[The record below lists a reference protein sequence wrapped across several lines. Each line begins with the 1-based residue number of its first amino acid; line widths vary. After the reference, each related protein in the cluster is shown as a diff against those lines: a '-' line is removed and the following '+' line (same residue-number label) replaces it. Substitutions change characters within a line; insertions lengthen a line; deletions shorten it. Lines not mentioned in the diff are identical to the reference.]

1 MPSPYDTLFRPLKLR
16 TLTLRNRIV
25 APPMVQVRSIV
36 SKEGIGWYR
45 RLAAGGV
52 GLIIVEATG
61 VPHFGADWTAD
72 DLRHLTDAVHA
83 EGAAIAIQLFPVP
96 FGQSVDINALTRQQI
111 EGIIDQYGRAAEIC
125 REAGFDGVEPHGA
138 HGYMINQ
145 MFMPDVN
152 CRTDEYGGSSI
163 ENRARLGLKI
173 VRKMR
178 QAAGDKMLILYRH
191 TPEGK
196 AYTIDDSLKFA
207 GWLIEAG
214 VDVLD
219 ISPARKDIV
228 AELAA
233 PFKAKF
239 NVPVI
244 AVQGMDDPQTAAE
257 ALKQGRCDLVAVAR
271 QLIADANWPQKVQ
284 NGQLDQVVKCQKC
297 NKGCFGR
304 LREHKPVECVLWQGD
319 EVAGFVR

>member
-1 MPSPYDTLFRPLKLR
+1 MPSNDILFSALQLR

-36 SKEGIGWYR
+36 SKEGIAWYR
-45 RLAAGGV
+45 RLAAGGA
-52 GLIIVEATG
+52 GLVIVEATG
-61 VPHFGADWTAD
+61 VPHFGAELTIEN
-72 DLRHLTDAVHA
+72 LRPLTDAVHA

-96 FGQSVDINALTRQQI
+96 FGQKIDLNALTIPQI
-111 EGIIDQYGRAAEIC
+111 EGIIEQYGRTAAIC

-152 CRTDEYGGSSI
+152 CRTDAYGGSF
-163 ENRARLGLKI
+163 ENRSKLGRQI

-178 QAAGDKMLILYRH
+178 QAGGNDLLILYRH

-196 AYTIDDSLKFA
+196 QYTIDDSLKFA

-214 VDVLD
+214 LDVLD
-219 ISPARKDIV
+219 ISPARRDSV
-228 AELAA
+228 ADLAA
-233 PFKAKF
+233 PFKSAFK
-239 NVPVI
+239 VPVI
-244 AVQGMDDPQTAAE
+244 AVQGMDDPQAAAD
-257 ALKQGRCDLVAVAR
+257 ALQQGRCDLVAVGR
-271 QLIADANWPQKVQ
+271 QLIADAAWPRKVQ
-284 NGQLDQVVKCQKC
+284 EGRLSDIVQCTKC

-304 LREHKPVECVLWQGD
+304 LRELKPVECVHWQGD
-319 EVAGFVR
+319 EVAAFMR